1 MEPIKEE
8 IDEYF
13 NNFYETI
20 PKNSDAELAILGPQ
34 QIHLEPNGLD
44 ENKLNPLKP
53 LEAFQ
58 EQYFSTEVFV

>member
-1 MEPIKEE
+1 VEPIKER

-20 PKNSDAELAILGPQ
+20 LKNSDAELAILGPQ
-34 QIHLEPNGLD
+34 QNHLEPNGLD
-44 ENKLNPLKP
+44 EKQIKTFKT